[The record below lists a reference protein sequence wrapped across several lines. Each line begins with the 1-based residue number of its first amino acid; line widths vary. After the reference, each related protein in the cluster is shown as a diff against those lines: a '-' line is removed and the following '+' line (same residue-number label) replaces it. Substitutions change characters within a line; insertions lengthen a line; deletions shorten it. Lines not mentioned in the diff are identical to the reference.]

1 MPTAINGWLTGE
13 IEILNALR
21 SFAFALSLA
30 LAFVASAQA
39 QSPATPASPPAGLSQ
54 QQFDALVDAIS
65 NSVTEKLKVDQANTP
80 AAAPEPAPA
89 ASSSKSKS
97 KTPPPPKIVH
107 VEPKAGPDPFVA
119 FIDGTTRV
127 VRALPALGDHLA
139 LIPSLLDQREKGGRG
154 TSTFLLLLGAVVVV
168 AVAAEAVLRLML
180 HRLRARLAENAVPEN
195 GVPSLLYLAGLAV
208 LDGLGVLVVWL
219 VCNAATG
226 AWFTGTTGQDKL
238 AAAVLAGIFSWR
250 LYVLLFRIV
259 LQPELPAARLCAAG
273 NHEAKT
279 MYLRIA
285 AVMLVIVFMRILN
298 QVLTAIRTPQD
309 AIATFQVIAGLI
321 YLATFLWLAYRSRRA
336 AQQWFGGLGELAPL
350 IGGVGRKWIPIA
362 PLFFT
367 ALGLTLIYGAVSGY
381 MFVGKAMILTL
392 NLVVGVL
399 IFETLMQALVR
410 RLDSQLA
417 GKTPAGDVPKLPDV
431 VARCIRVAVLISV
444 AVMIAE
450 SWVVQV
456 LGLVDASEWEQLT
469 RSSRTAGVTL
479 FVAFVAWELFKYM
492 TEPYVGRKT
501 KDAAQAIADGDAN
514 AGPASRLS
522 TMMPLIRR
530 TAAVLIILIAV
541 MIALQDFGINI
552 TPLIAGASVFGIAIS
567 FGSQTLVK
575 DIVSGL
581 FYLSDDAFRVGEYID
596 CGKAKGTVEGFT
608 LRSIKLRHQ
617 NGQVH
622 TIPFG
627 QLGQITNFSRDWI
640 TVKFNLRFARD
651 TDIEKLRKASKK
663 IGAEMMEM
671 PAIASQILAPFKMQG
686 VADIAGNA
694 LVVRFKFTAR
704 PGNPAAIQREALKRM
719 FSTFPAMGFEFAK
732 EGANVVLH
740 TAPSSGEA
748 QTETSAAMQPA
759 GPQTPV
765 PVAAS

>member
-1 MPTAINGWLTGE
+1 M
-13 IEILNALR
+13 NALR
-21 SFAFALSLA
+21 SIVLALSLA
-30 LAFVASAQA
+30 VGLGISAQA
-39 QSPATPASPPAGLSQ
+39 QTPATPPAGLSQ
-54 QQFDALVDAIS
+54 QQFDTLVDAIS
-65 NSVTEKLKVDQANTP
+65 NSVTEKLKTEGGGAPAAVPAPAAPP
-80 AAAPEPAPA
+80 AAAPAPA
-89 ASSSKSKS
+89 ASESKSKS
-97 KTPPPPKIVH
+97 KAPPPPKIVH

-119 FIDGTTRV
+119 FIDGTKKVFGAIPVLT
-127 VRALPALGDHLA
+127 AQLA
-139 LIPSLLDQREKGGRG
+139 IIPTLLDQRAVGGRG
-154 TSTFLLLLGAVVVV
+154 TSAFLLLLCAVVVA
-168 AVAAEAVLRLML
+168 AVAAEATLRLLM
-180 HRLRARLAENAVPEN
+180 HRLRARMAASAVPEN
-195 GVPSLLYLAGLAV
+195 GTRSLLFLVGLAV
-208 LDGLGVLVVWL
+208 LDGLGVLAVWL
-219 VCNAATG
+219 ICNAATG
-226 AWFTGTTGQDKL
+226 LWFTGTTGQDKL
-238 AAAVLAGIFSWR
+238 AAAVLAGIFTWR

-259 LQPELPAARLCAAG
+259 LQPELPAARLCETG

-279 MYLRIA
+279 FYLRIS
-285 AVMLVIVFMRILN
+285 AVMLVIALMRILSR
-298 QVLTAIRTPQD
+298 VLTAIHTPPD
-309 AIATFQVIAGLI
+309 AVATFQVIGGLI
-321 YLATFLWLAYRSRRA
+321 YLAIFLWLAFRSRTA
-336 AQQWFGGLGELAPL
+336 AQQWFGGLGQLAPL
-350 IGGVGRKWIPIA
+350 IGGVGRKWIPVA
-362 PLFFT
+362 PLFFA
-367 ALGLTLIYGAVSGY
+367 ALGVTLIYGAVSGH
-381 MFVGKAMILTL
+381 MFVGSAMILTM
-392 NLVVGVL
+392 NLVAGVL

-410 RLDSQLA
+410 RLDSQLE
-417 GKTPAGDVPKLPDV
+417 GKTPAGNVPKLPDV
-431 VARCIRVAVLISV
+431 VARCIRVAVLI
-444 AVMIAE
+444 AVTVTIAE

-456 LGLVDASEWEQLT
+456 FGLVNDSEWEQLT

-492 TEPYVGRKT
+492 TEPYMGSKT

-514 AGPASRLS
+514 AAPASRLS
-522 TMMPLIRR
+522 TMMPLMRR
-530 TAAVLIILIAV
+530 TAAVLIILVAV

-663 IGAEMMEM
+663 IGTDMMEM
-671 PAIASQILAPFKMQG
+671 PAIADQILAPFKMQG

-694 LVVRFKFTAR
+694 ILVRFKFTAR

-719 FSTFPAMGFEFAK
+719 FSTFPALGFEFAT

-740 TAPSSGEA
+740 TGPASAEGQASQEAPAEGG
-748 QTETSAAMQPA
+748 SAAPA
-759 GPQTPV
+759 PAATPPASI
-765 PVAAS
+765 PVAAG

>member
-1 MPTAINGWLTGE
+1 M
-13 IEILNALR
+13 
-21 SFAFALSLA
+21 
-30 LAFVASAQA
+30 
-39 QSPATPASPPAGLSQ
+39 SQ
-54 QQFDALVDAIS
+54 QQFDTLVDAIS
-65 NSVTEKLKVDQANTP
+65 NSVTEKLKAEGAQAPAATP
-80 AAAPEPAPA
+80 APAATATPAPA
-89 ASSSKSKS
+89 ASDSKSKA
-97 KTPPPPKIVH
+97 KAPPPPKIVH

-119 FIDGTTRV
+119 FIDGTKKV
-127 VRALPALGDHLA
+127 FRAMPVLA
-139 LIPSLLDQREKGGRG
+139 AQIAIIPSLLDQRAEGGRG
-154 TSTFLLLLGAVVVV
+154 TSTFLLLLFAVGVV
-168 AVAAEAVLRLML
+168 AVAAEAILRLL
-180 HRLRARLAENAVPEN
+180 LLRLRTRLAVHAGPEN
-195 GVPSLLYLAGLAV
+195 GVRSLAYLAGLAV
-208 LDGLGVLVVWL
+208 LDGLGVLAVWL
-219 VCNAATG
+219 ICNAATG

-259 LQPELPAARLCAAG
+259 LQPDMPAARLCAAG

-279 MYLRIA
+279 MYLRIS
-285 AVMLVIVFMRILN
+285 AVMLVIVLMRILG
-298 QVLTAIRTPQD
+298 QVLLAIHTPPD
-309 AIATFQVIAGLI
+309 AIATYQVAVAVI
-321 YLATFLWLAYRSRRA
+321 YLATFIWLAYRSRLA

-367 ALGLTLIYGAVSGY
+367 ALAVTLIYGAVSGY
-381 MFVGKAMILTL
+381 IYVGQAMVLTL
-392 NLVVGVL
+392 TLVVGVL
-399 IFETLMQALVR
+399 VFETLMQAFVR

-417 GKTPAGDVPKLPDV
+417 GRTPASSSPKLPDV
-431 VARCIRVAVLISV
+431 VARCIRVAVLIGV
-444 AVMIAE
+444 TVTIAE

-456 LGLVDASEWEQLT
+456 LHLVNNDEWEQLT

-479 FVAFVAWELFKYM
+479 FVAYVAWELVKYL
-492 TEPYVGRKT
+492 TEPYMASKT

-514 AGPASRLS
+514 AAPASRLS
-522 TMMPLIRR
+522 TMMPLMRG
-530 TAAVLIILIAV
+530 TAAVLILLVAI

-651 TDIEKLRKASKK
+651 TDIEKLRKAAKK
-663 IGAEMMEM
+663 IGTDMMEM
-671 PAIASQILAPFKMQG
+671 PAIADQILAPFKMQG

-694 LVVRFKFTAR
+694 ILVRFKFTAK

-719 FSTFPAMGFEFAK
+719 FSTFPAQGFEFAT

-740 TAPSSGEA
+740 TGPASNDVSVEAMPSPAPA
-748 QTETSAAMQPA
+748 PAPTTVPAAAA
-759 GPQTPV
+759 G
-765 PVAAS
+765 

>member
-1 MPTAINGWLTGE
+1 MNF
-13 IEILNALR
+13 LR
-21 SFAFALSLA
+21 SPASAFMLA
-30 LAFVASAQA
+30 LALVLGLGLADWAHA
-39 QSPATPASPPAGLSQ
+39 QSTTEAPPAGLSQ
-54 QQFDALVDAIS
+54 DQFNSLVDAIS
-65 NSVTEKLKVDQANTP
+65 DSVTEKLKEEGALSPPAATPAPAP
-80 AAAPEPAPA
+80 AAAPAA
-89 ASSSKSKS
+89 ASSKTKS
-97 KTPPPPKIVH
+97 KTPPGPKIVH

-119 FIDGTTRV
+119 FINGTKRV
-127 VRALPALGDHLA
+127 WRALPDLGSHMA
-139 LIPSLLDQREKGGRG
+139 RVSTLLDQRTVGGRG
-154 TSTFLLLLGAVVVV
+154 TSEFLLLLCMVVVV
-168 AVAAEAVLRLML
+168 AVAAEAVLRLLL
-180 HRLRARLAENAVPEN
+180 HGLRARLATGTAPEN
-195 GVPSLLYLAGLAV
+195 GTRSFLHLAGLVV
-208 LDGLGVLVVWL
+208 LDGLGVLAVWL
-219 VCNAATG
+219 ICNAATG
-226 AWFTGTTGQDKL
+226 LWFTGTTGQDRL

-250 LYVLLFRIV
+250 LYVLLFRV
-259 LQPELPAARLCAAG
+259 ALQPELPSARLCAAG

-279 MYLRIA
+279 MYLRISV
-285 AVMLVIVFMRILN
+285 VMLVIVLVRILG
-298 QVLTAIRTPQD
+298 QVLTAIRTPVD
-309 AIATFQVIAGLI
+309 TMAAFQVIGGLI
-321 YLATFLWLAYRSRRA
+321 YLVTFLWLAFRSRGA
-336 AQQWFGGLGELAPL
+336 AQQWFGGLGELAPA
-350 IGGVGRKWIPIA
+350 IGIVGRQWIPIA
-362 PLFFT
+362 PVFFI
-367 ALGLTLIYGAVSGY
+367 ALGVTLIYGAVSGY
-381 MFVGKAMILTL
+381 MNVGSAMVLTL

-399 IFETLMQALVR
+399 IFETFMQAVVR

-417 GKTPAGDVPKLPDV
+417 GKTPARSTPRLPDV
-431 VARCIRVAVLISV
+431 VARCIRVAVLIGV
-444 AVMIAE
+444 AVMLAQ
-450 SWVVQV
+450 SWVVNV
-456 LGLVDASEWEQLT
+456 LGLVNVSEWEQLT

-492 TEPYVGRKT
+492 TEPYMGPKV
-501 KDAAQAIADGDAN
+501 KDAAQAIADGDAA

-522 TMMPLIRR
+522 TMMPLMRR
-530 TAAVLIILIAV
+530 TAAVLIILVAV

-640 TVKFNLRFARD
+640 TTKFNLRFARN

-663 IGAEMMEM
+663 IGVEMMEM
-671 PAIASQILAPFKMQG
+671 PAIAGQILAPFKMQG
-686 VADIAGNA
+686 VADITGNA
-694 LVVRFKFTAR
+694 IVVRFKFTAK

-732 EGANVVLH
+732 EGANVVVNTGLASQDGASPDSAEGGA
-740 TAPSSGEA
+740 TPVAPA
-748 QTETSAAMQPA
+748 PA
-759 GPQTPV
+759 NV